1 MLQTPQTTSRPT
13 TSAISPGL
21 LRLLNAA
28 LIDPAFGELFMESP
42 IAAAHRA
49 AGGAGELLG
58 TKLPDPAL
66 RLTLPALSM
75 SEWDILSQMPSTPS
89 LAAAAQEL
97 RRLALLAASATPDE
111 RAASREVVGD
121 TAAIEPMR
129 MPLLPGVHGAWA
141 PARREGAL
149 AGAA

>member
-1 MLQTPQTTSRPT
+1 MLQTPQTPSRPT